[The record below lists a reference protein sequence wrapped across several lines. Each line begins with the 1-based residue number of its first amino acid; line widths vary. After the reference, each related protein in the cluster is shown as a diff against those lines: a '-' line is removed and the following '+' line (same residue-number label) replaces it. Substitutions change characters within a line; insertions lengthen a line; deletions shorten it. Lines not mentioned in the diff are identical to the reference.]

1 MKYCDTCR
9 SNYPN
14 DFTTCPKDQAVL
26 RFSSELIVGMVIRDK
41 YQILR
46 RIGAG
51 GMATVY
57 EAKHLAF
64 NEIRALKVVSSR
76 LAEDDAFLKRFRSEA
91 VVTRKLQH
99 PNAVRVDDFDTT
111 EDGRPYIVMEYVEG
125 MDLRH
130 AIEKSGPF
138 SIQRTLDIGKQVANA
153 LAAAHKLGITH
164 RDIKPDN
171 ILLIQ
176 NPDGSD
182 QVKVLD
188 FGIAK
193 IRDTSDMGTGY
204 TTTKTGVV
212 VGTPQYMS
220 PEQAMGKS
228 GEAIDGRSDLY
239 SLGCALYE
247 MLTGQLPFESETPVG
262 LLIHHIQTTPVPP
275 HQRAPQQRI
284 PYALSMV
291 LMKSM
296 EKDKADRYQTA
307 EEMVEALDQALHATT
322 AMMGSAPELGV
333 RTNLMGSA
341 EAAPA
346 AAAAVMQKRI
356 TPKPMTPPRT
366 PQIPAAAPAPRAAAR
381 PVPVR
386 PVQKSKAPL
395 WTTIVLLLAA
405 GAGGGYW
412 WYAQHPATEAAAA
425 VVVAKPPAI
434 TDESIQAK
442 IKSTMSGSSA
452 LREVEVTV
460 KDGVVN
466 LAGHAAKFS
475 DADTA
480 LALVSGLPGVKEV
493 HNNISTG
500 AVVEAKEPP
509 AAVEIKK
516 EPAPKKERV
525 VVPKGPDARTLARV
539 RELVASGNR
548 QVDSGD
554 YQTAINAFQSALVLD
569 PNSADAEAGLRRA
582 NQAKQTEEDILR
594 RRK

>member
-26 RFSSELIVGMVIRDK
+26 RFSSELSVGMVIRDK

-64 NEIRALKVVSSR
+64 NEIRALKVVNSR
-76 LAEDDAFLKRFRSEA
+76 LAEDEAFLKRFRAEA

-125 MDLRH
+125 KDLRH
-130 AIEKSGPF
+130 AIEDAGPF
-138 SIQRTLDIGKQVANA
+138 SIPRTLNIGKQIASA
-153 LAAAHKLGITH
+153 LAEAHNLGITH

-171 ILLIQ
+171 ILLIRK
-176 NPDGSD
+176 PDGTD
-182 QVKVLD
+182 MVKVLD

-193 IRDTSDMGTGY
+193 IRDGAADMGTGY

-228 GEAIDGRSDLY
+228 GEAIDGRSDIY

-291 LMKSM
+291 LMKAM
-296 EKDKADRYQTA
+296 EKEKDHRYQSA
-307 EEMVEALDQALHATT
+307 EEMIEALDQALHATT
-322 AMMGSAPELGV
+322 AMMGSAPELGA
-333 RTNLMGSA
+333 RTDLMGSA
-341 EAAPA
+341 EAGPA
-346 AAAAVMQKRI
+346 AAVARKRI
-356 TPKPMTPPRT
+356 TPRPMTPPPR
-366 PQIPAAAPAPRAAAR
+366 PPAPVMPAPRAAAR

-386 PVQKSKAPL
+386 QEKSKAPMWAGL
-395 WTTIVLLLAA
+395 ILLLAV
-405 GAGGGYW
+405 GGGGYW
-412 WYAQHPATEAAAA
+412 YTQRPAAAA
-425 VVVAKPPAI
+425 TTPVVVVPPPAI
-434 TDESIQAK
+434 SDDSIQAK

-452 LREVEVTV
+452 IRDVEVTV
-460 KDGVVN
+460 KDGIVN
-466 LAGHAAKFS
+466 LGGHATKFS

-480 LALVSGLPGVKEV
+480 VALVSGLSGVKEV

-500 AVVEAKEPP
+500 PVVETKETP
-509 AAVEIKK
+509 ALVEPKK
-516 EPAPKKERV
+516 ESAQKKERV
-525 VVPKGPDARTLARV
+525 VVPRGPDAKTLAHV

-569 PNSADAEAGLRRA
+569 PNSTEAESGLKRA

>member
-26 RFSSELIVGMVIRDK
+26 RFSSELSVGMVIRDK

-64 NEIRALKVVSSR
+64 NEIRALKVVNSR
-76 LAEDDAFLKRFRSEA
+76 LAEDEAFLKRFRAEA

-125 MDLRH
+125 KDLRH
-130 AIEKSGPF
+130 AIEDAGPF
-138 SIQRTLDIGKQVANA
+138 SIPRTLNIGKQIASA
-153 LAAAHKLGITH
+153 LAEAHNLGITH

-171 ILLIQ
+171 ILLIRK
-176 NPDGSD
+176 PDGTD
-182 QVKVLD
+182 MVKVLD

-193 IRDTSDMGTGY
+193 IRDGAADMGTGY

-228 GEAIDGRSDLY
+228 GEAIDGRSDIY

-291 LMKSM
+291 LMKAM
-296 EKDKADRYQTA
+296 EKEKDHRYQSA
-307 EEMVEALDQALHATT
+307 EEMIEALDQALHATT
-322 AMMGSAPELGV
+322 AMMGSAPELGA
-333 RTNLMGSA
+333 RTDLMGSA
-341 EAAPA
+341 EAGPA
-346 AAAAVMQKRI
+346 AAVARKRI
-356 TPKPMTPPRT
+356 TPRPMTPPPR
-366 PQIPAAAPAPRAAAR
+366 PPAPVMPAPRAAAR

-386 PVQKSKAPL
+386 QEKSKAPMWAGL
-395 WTTIVLLLAA
+395 ILLLAV
-405 GAGGGYW
+405 GGGGYW
-412 WYAQHPATEAAAA
+412 YTQRPAAAA
-425 VVVAKPPAI
+425 TTPVVVVPPPAI
-434 TDESIQAK
+434 SDDSIQAK

-452 LREVEVTV
+452 LRDVEVTV
-460 KDGVVN
+460 KDGIVN
-466 LAGHAAKFS
+466 LGGHATKFS

-480 LALVSGLPGVKEV
+480 VALVSGLSGVKEV

-500 AVVEAKEPP
+500 PVVETKETP
-509 AAVEIKK
+509 ALVEPKK
-516 EPAPKKERV
+516 ESAQKKERV
-525 VVPKGPDARTLARV
+525 VVPRGPDAKTLAHV

-569 PNSADAEAGLRRA
+569 PNSTEAESGLKRA

>member
-41 YQILR
+41 YQVLR

-130 AIEKSGPF
+130 AIEKTGPF
-138 SIQRTLDIGKQVANA
+138 TIQRTLNIGRQVASA

-171 ILLIQ
+171 ILLISQ
-176 NPDGSD
+176 PDGSD

-291 LMKSM
+291 LMKAM
-296 EKDKADRYQTA
+296 EKDKADRYQSA
-307 EEMVEALDQALHATT
+307 EEMIEALDQALHATT
-322 AMMGSAPELGV
+322 ATMGSAPELGA
-333 RTNLMGSA
+333 RTNLMGSSD
-341 EAAPA
+341 AAPA
-346 AAAAVMQKRI
+346 AAAAAVAQKRI
-356 TPKPMTPPRT
+356 TPKPMTPPRP
-366 PQIPAAAPAPRAAAR
+366 PQAPVPAVRAAAR
-381 PVPVR
+381 PIPAR
-386 PVQKSKAPL
+386 PAQKNRSSL
-395 WTTIVLLLAA
+395 WATIVILLVG

-412 WYAQHPATEAAAA
+412 WYTQHTSPAPAAP
-425 VVVAKPPAI
+425 VVVVQARAI
-434 TDESIQAK
+434 SDESIQTK
-442 IKSTMSGSSA
+442 IKNSISGSSA
-452 LREVEVTV
+452 LRDVEVTV
-460 KDGVVN
+460 KDGVVT
-466 LAGHAAKFS
+466 LGGHAAKFS

-480 LALVSGLPGVKEV
+480 MALVSGLPRVKEV
-493 HNNISTG
+493 HNNVATG
-500 AVVEAKEPP
+500 PAAATKEPP
-509 AAVEIKK
+509 AVEVKK
-516 EPAPKKERV
+516 EPPPKRERT
-525 VVPKGPDARTLARV
+525 VPKGPDARTLARV
-539 RELVASGNR
+539 RELVATGN
-548 QVDSGD
+548 QQIENGE
-554 YQTAINAFQSALVLD
+554 YQTAINAFQSALTLD
-569 PNSADAEAGLRRA
+569 PASSDAATGLQRA
-582 NQAKQTEEDILR
+582 NKARQAEEDIQR

>member
-41 YQILR
+41 YQVLR

-130 AIEKSGPF
+130 AIEKTGPF
-138 SIQRTLDIGKQVANA
+138 TIQRTLNIGRQVASA

-171 ILLIQ
+171 ILLISQ
-176 NPDGSD
+176 PDGSD

-291 LMKSM
+291 LMKAM
-296 EKDKADRYQTA
+296 EKDKADRYQSA
-307 EEMVEALDQALHATT
+307 EEMIEALDQALHATT
-322 AMMGSAPELGV
+322 ATMGSAPELGA
-333 RTNLMGSA
+333 RTNLMGSSDA
-341 EAAPA
+341 VPA
-346 AAAAVMQKRI
+346 AAAAAVAQKRI
-356 TPKPMTPPRT
+356 TPKPMTPPRA
-366 PQIPAAAPAPRAAAR
+366 PQAPGPAVRAAAR
-381 PVPVR
+381 PIPAR
-386 PVQKSKAPL
+386 PAQKNRSSL
-395 WTTIVLLLAA
+395 WATIVILLVG

-412 WYAQHPATEAAAA
+412 WYTQHTSPAPAAP
-425 VVVAKPPAI
+425 VVVVQARAI
-434 TDESIQAK
+434 SDESIQTK
-442 IKSTMSGSSA
+442 IKNSISGSSA
-452 LREVEVTV
+452 LRDVEVTV
-460 KDGVVN
+460 KDGVVT
-466 LAGHAAKFS
+466 LGGHAAKFS

-480 LALVSGLPGVKEV
+480 MALVSGLPGVKEV
-493 HNNISTG
+493 HNNIATG
-500 AVVEAKEPP
+500 PAAATKEPP
-509 AAVEIKK
+509 AVEVKK
-516 EPAPKKERV
+516 EPPPKRERT
-525 VVPKGPDARTLARV
+525 VPKGPDARTLARV
-539 RELVASGNR
+539 RELVATGN
-548 QVDSGD
+548 QQIENGE
-554 YQTAINAFQSALVLD
+554 YQTAINAFQSALTLD
-569 PNSADAEAGLRRA
+569 PASSDAATGLQRA
-582 NQAKQTEEDILR
+582 NKARQAEEDIQR

>member
-1 MKYCDTCR
+1 MKYCDSCR

-26 RFSSELIVGMVIRDK
+26 RFSSELSVGMVIRDK
-41 YQILR
+41 YQIMR

-64 NEIRALKVVSSR
+64 TEIRALTVVNSR
-76 LAEDDAFLKRFRSEA
+76 LAEDEAFLKRFRAEA
-91 VVTRKLQH
+91 IVTRKLQH

-125 MDLRH
+125 KDLRH
-130 AIEKSGPF
+130 AIEEAGPF
-138 SIQRTLDIGKQVANA
+138 SIPRTLNIGKQIASA
-153 LAAAHKLGITH
+153 LAEAHSLGITH

-171 ILLIQ
+171 ILLILK
-176 NPDGSD
+176 PDGTD
-182 QVKVLD
+182 MVKVLD

-193 IRDTSDMGTGY
+193 IRDASDMGTGY

-228 GEAIDGRSDLY
+228 GEAIDGRSDIY

-275 HQRAPQQRI
+275 HQRAPQQHI

-291 LMKSM
+291 LMKAM
-296 EKDKADRYQTA
+296 EKEKDHRYQSA
-307 EEMVEALDQALHATT
+307 EEMIEALDQALHATT
-322 AMMGSAPELGV
+322 AMMGSAPELGA
-333 RTNLMGSA
+333 RTDLMGSA
-341 EAAPA
+341 EARPA
-346 AAAAVMQKRI
+346 AAAAAARKRI
-356 TPKPMTPPRT
+356 TPKPMTPP
-366 PQIPAAAPAPRAAAR
+366 PQPAAPAMPAPRAAAR

-386 PVQKSKAPL
+386 QPKSKAPL
-395 WTTIVLLLAA
+395 WITLALLIAA
-405 GAGGGYW
+405 ASGGGYW
-412 WYAQHPATEAAAA
+412 YTQHPAAVAPTP
-425 VVVAKPPAI
+425 VVVALPPAN
-434 TDESIQAK
+434 TDDSIQAK
-442 IKSTMSGSSA
+442 IKSTMSTSSA
-452 LREVEVTV
+452 LRDVEVTV
-460 KDGVVN
+460 KDGIVT
-466 LAGHAAKFS
+466 LGGHADKFS

-480 LALVSGLPGVKEV
+480 VALVSGLSGVKEV
-493 HNNISTG
+493 HNNIATG
-500 AVVEAKEPP
+500 LVVTPAEAPVEP
-509 AAVEIKK
+509 KK

-525 VVPKGPDARTLARV
+525 VVPHGPDAKTLARV

-548 QVDSGD
+548 QVDAGD
-554 YQTAINAFQSALVLD
+554 YQTAISAFQSALVLD
-569 PNSADAEAGLRRA
+569 PNSEAAEAGLKRA

>member
-14 DFTTCPKDQAVL
+14 DFSTCPKDQTVL
-26 RFSSELIVGMVIRDK
+26 RFSSELSVGMVIRDK
-41 YQILR
+41 YQILG

-57 EAKHLAF
+57 EAKHIAF
-64 NEIRALKVVSSR
+64 NEIRALKVVNSR
-76 LAEDDAFLKRFRSEA
+76 LAEDEAFLKRFRAEA

-111 EDGRPYIVMEYVEG
+111 EDGRPYIVMEYVQG
-125 MDLRH
+125 KDLRH
-130 AIEKSGPF
+130 AIEEAGPF
-138 SIQRTLDIGKQVANA
+138 SIPRTLNIGKQVASA
-153 LAAAHKLGITH
+153 LAAAHNLGITH

-171 ILLIQ
+171 ILLVHQ
-176 NPDGSD
+176 ADGND
-182 QVKVLD
+182 LVKVLD

-193 IRDTSDMGTGY
+193 IRDGAADMGTGY

-228 GEAIDGRSDLY
+228 GEAIDGRSDIY

-291 LMKSM
+291 LMKAM

-307 EEMVEALDQALHATT
+307 EEMTEALEQALHATT
-322 AMMGSAPELGV
+322 AMMGSAPEVGV
-333 RTNLMGSA
+333 RTDVMGSS
-341 EAAPA
+341 EAGPAVA
-346 AAAAVMQKRI
+346 AAKKRI
-356 TPKPMTPPRT
+356 TPKPMTPPPRMPQT
-366 PQIPAAAPAPRAAAR
+366 PLAPTPRAAAR
-381 PVPVR
+381 PVA
-386 PVQKSKAPL
+386 VQPSPKSKAPM
-395 WTTIVLLLAA
+395 WIVLGLLVAGGS
-405 GAGGGYW
+405 GAGYW
-412 WYAQHPATEAAAA
+412 YTQRPTTAAAA
-425 VVVAKPPAI
+425 PAIVAPPPAI
-434 TDESIQAK
+434 TDDGIAAK
-442 IKSTMSGSSA
+442 IKSSMSTSSA
-452 LREVEVTV
+452 LRAVEVTV
-460 KDGVVN
+460 KDGIVT
-466 LAGHAAKFS
+466 LGGHAAKFS

-480 LALVSGLPGVKEV
+480 VALVSGLSGVKEV
-493 HNNISTG
+493 HNNIATG
-500 AVVEAKEPP
+500 PVVETPAP
-509 AAVEIKK
+509 AAEPEVKK

-525 VVPKGPDARTLARV
+525 APRGPDAKTLARV

-554 YQTAINAFQSALVLD
+554 YATAISAFQSALTLD
-569 PNSADAEAGLRRA
+569 PNSAEAESGLRRA

>member
-9 SNYPN
+9 SNFPN
-14 DFTTCPKDQAVL
+14 DFTTCPKDQSVL
-26 RFSSELIVGMVIRDK
+26 RFSSELIEGMVIRDK

-64 NEIRALKVVSSR
+64 NEIRALKVVNSR
-76 LAEDDAFLKRFRSEA
+76 LAEDEAFLKRFRAEA

-125 MDLRH
+125 KDLRQ
-130 AIEKSGPF
+130 AIEEAGPF
-138 SIQRTLDIGKQVANA
+138 SIQRTLNIGKQIASA
-153 LAAAHKLGITH
+153 LAEAHSLGITH

-171 ILLIQ
+171 ILLIRK
-176 NPDGSD
+176 PDGSD
-182 QVKVLD
+182 MVKVLD

-193 IRDTSDMGTGY
+193 IRDGAADMGTGY

-228 GEAIDGRSDLY
+228 GEAIDGRSDIY

-262 LLIHHIQTTPVPP
+262 LLIHHIQTTPMPP
-275 HQRAPQQRI
+275 HQRAPQQHI

-291 LMKSM
+291 LMKAM
-296 EKDKADRYQTA
+296 EKEKDHRYQTA
-307 EEMVEALDQALHATT
+307 EEMIDALDQALHATT
-322 AMMGSAPELGV
+322 AMMGSAPELGA
-333 RTNLMGSA
+333 RTDLMGSA
-341 EAAPA
+341 EAGPA
-346 AAAAVMQKRI
+346 AAAAAKKRI
-356 TPKPMTPPRT
+356 TPKPMTPPPR
-366 PQIPAAAPAPRAAAR
+366 PAAPPMPAPRAAAR
-381 PVPVR
+381 PTPVR
-386 PVQKSKAPL
+386 AVQKKSSAPMWAAL
-395 WTTIVLLLAA
+395 ILLLAG

-412 WYAQHPATEAAAA
+412 YMNRPTPTPVAPI
-425 VVVAKPPAI
+425 VVTQKPAI
-434 TDESIQAK
+434 TDDSIAAK
-442 IKSTMSGSSA
+442 IKTTMSSSSA
-452 LREVEVTV
+452 LRDVEVTV
-460 KDGVVN
+460 QDGIVT
-466 LAGHAAKFS
+466 LGGHTGKFS

-480 LALVSGLPGVKEV
+480 VALVSGLSGVKEV
-493 HNNISTG
+493 HNNIATG
-500 AVVEAKEPP
+500 AVVTPAETPVEA
-509 AAVEIKK
+509 KK

-525 VVPKGPDARTLARV
+525 VVPRGPDARTLARV

-569 PNSADAEAGLRRA
+569 PNSADAEAGLKRA

>member
-130 AIEKSGPF
+130 AIEEAGPF
-138 SIQRTLDIGKQVANA
+138 SIARTLNIGKQVASA

-171 ILLIQ
+171 ILLIRQ
-176 NPDGSD
+176 PDGSD
-182 QVKVLD
+182 EVKVLD

-275 HQRAPQQRI
+275 HQRAPQQHI

-296 EKDKADRYQTA
+296 EKDKAERYQTA
-307 EEMVEALDQALHATT
+307 EEMVQALDQALHATT
-322 AMMGSAPELGV
+322 AMMGSAPELGA

-341 EAAPA
+341 ETGPAVA
-346 AAAAVMQKRI
+346 AAKKRI
-356 TPKPMTPPRT
+356 TPKPMTPPRM
-366 PQIPAAAPAPRAAAR
+366 PAAVAPAPRVLAR
-381 PVPVR
+381 PVPVQR
-386 PVQKSKAPL
+386 PKSSSPMWIAL
-395 WTTIVLLLAA
+395 ILLLAA
-405 GAGGGYW
+405 GSGAGYW
-412 WYAQHPATEAAAA
+412 YTQRPATAAAA
-425 VVVAKPPAI
+425 VVAVVPPPAI
-434 TDESIQAK
+434 TDDSVAAK
-442 IKSTMSGSSA
+442 IKTTMSTSSA

-460 KDGVVN
+460 KDGVVT
-466 LAGHAAKFS
+466 LGGRAAKFS

-480 LALVSGLPGVKEV
+480 VALVSGLSGVKEV
-493 HNNISTG
+493 HNNIATG
-500 AVVEAKEPP
+500 PVVETPAPEPE
-509 AAVEIKK
+509 VKK
-516 EPAPKKERV
+516 EPTPKKERV
-525 VVPKGPDARTLARV
+525 VVPRGPDAKTLARV
-539 RELVASGNR
+539 RELVATGN
-548 QVDSGD
+548 QQIENGE
-554 YQTAINAFQSALVLD
+554 YQTAINAFQSALTLD
-569 PNSADAEAGLRRA
+569 PASSEATSGLQRA
-582 NQAKQTEEDILR
+582 NKARQAEEDIQR

>member
-26 RFSSELIVGMVIRDK
+26 RFSAPLMVSMVIPPEH
-41 YQILR
+41 QVLR

-51 GMATVY
+51 RMARFA

-130 AIEKSGPF
+130 AIEKTGPF
-138 SIQRTLDIGKQVANA
+138 TIQRTLNIGRQVASA

-171 ILLIQ
+171 ILLISQ
-176 NPDGSD
+176 PDGSD

-291 LMKSM
+291 LMKAM
-296 EKDKADRYQTA
+296 EKDKADRYQSA
-307 EEMVEALDQALHATT
+307 EEMIEALDQALHATT
-322 AMMGSAPELGV
+322 ATMGSAPELGA
-333 RTNLMGSA
+333 RTNLMGSSD
-341 EAAPA
+341 AAA
-346 AAAAVMQKRI
+346 AAAAVAQKRI
-356 TPKPMTPPRT
+356 TPKPMTPPRA
-366 PQIPAAAPAPRAAAR
+366 PQAPVPAVRAAAR
-381 PVPVR
+381 PIPAR
-386 PVQKSKAPL
+386 PAQKNRSSL
-395 WTTIVLLLAA
+395 WATIVILLVG

-412 WYAQHPATEAAAA
+412 WYSQ
-425 VVVAKPPAI
+425 
-434 TDESIQAK
+434 
-442 IKSTMSGSSA
+442 
-452 LREVEVTV
+452 R
-460 KDGVVN
+460 
-466 LAGHAAKFS
+466 
-475 DADTA
+475 
-480 LALVSGLPGVKEV
+480 
-493 HNNISTG
+493 
-500 AVVEAKEPP
+500 P
-509 AAVEIKK
+509 AAVAVTPIVIAK
-516 EPAPKKERV
+516 P
-525 VVPKGPDARTLARV
+525 
-539 RELVASGNR
+539 
-548 QVDSGD
+548 
-554 YQTAINAFQSALVLD
+554 SALSD
-569 PNSADAEAGLRRA
+569 ETIQTKIKNS
-582 NQAKQTEEDILR
+582 
-594 RRK
+594 

>member
-130 AIEKSGPF
+130 AIEKDGPF
-138 SIQRTLDIGKQVANA
+138 SIARTLNIGTQVANA

-171 ILLIQ
+171 ILLIK

-247 MLTGQLPFESETPVG
+247 MLTAQLPFESETPVG
-262 LLIHHIQTTPVPP
+262 LLIHHIQTTPIPP
-275 HQRAPQQRI
+275 HQRAPQQHI

-291 LMKSM
+291 LMKAM
-296 EKDKADRYQTA
+296 EKEKDHRYQSA
-307 EEMVEALDQALHATT
+307 EEMIEALDQALHATT
-322 AMMGSAPELGV
+322 AMMGSAPELGA
-333 RTNLMGSA
+333 RTDLMGSA
-341 EAAPA
+341 EAGPA
-346 AAAAVMQKRI
+346 AAAARKRI
-356 TPKPMTPPRT
+356 TPKPMTPPPR
-366 PQIPAAAPAPRAAAR
+366 AAAAPLPAPRAAAR
-381 PVPVR
+381 PVPAR
-386 PVQKSKAPL
+386 AVQKKSSAPMWVAL
-395 WTTIVLLLAA
+395 ILLLAV
-405 GAGGGYW
+405 GLGGGYW
-412 WYAQHPATEAAAA
+412 YMNRPASTPAAP
-425 VVVAKPPAI
+425 VVVAQKPVI
-434 TDESIQAK
+434 SDESIAAK
-442 IKSTMSGSSA
+442 IKTTMSTSSA
-452 LREVEVTV
+452 LRDVEVTV
-460 KDGVVN
+460 KDGIVN
-466 LAGHAAKFS
+466 LGGHAMKFS

-480 LALVSGLPGVKEV
+480 VALVSGLSGVKEV
-493 HNNISTG
+493 HNNIATG
-500 AVVEAKEPP
+500 AVVPP
-509 AAVEIKK
+509 AETPVEAKK

-525 VVPKGPDARTLARV
+525 VVPRGPDARTLARV

-548 QVDSGD
+548 QVDGGD

-569 PNSADAEAGLRRA
+569 PNSAEAEAGLKRA

>member
-9 SNYPN
+9 SNFPN

-26 RFSSELIVGMVIRDK
+26 RFSSELIEGMVIRDK
-41 YQILR
+41 YQVLR

-64 NEIRALKVVSSR
+64 NEIRALKVVNSR
-76 LAEDDAFLKRFRSEA
+76 LAEDEAFLKRFRAEA

-125 MDLRH
+125 KDLRH
-130 AIEKSGPF
+130 AIEEAGPF
-138 SIQRTLDIGKQVANA
+138 SIQRTLNIGKQIASA
-153 LAAAHKLGITH
+153 LAEAHNLGITH

-171 ILLIQ
+171 LLLIRK
-176 NPDGSD
+176 PDGTD
-182 QVKVLD
+182 MVKVLD

-193 IRDTSDMGTGY
+193 IRDGAADMGTGY

-228 GEAIDGRSDLY
+228 GEAIDGRSDIY

-262 LLIHHIQTTPVPP
+262 LLIHHIQTTPMPP

-291 LMKSM
+291 LMKAM
-296 EKDKADRYQTA
+296 EKEKDHRYQSA
-307 EEMVEALDQALHATT
+307 EEMIEALDQALHATT
-322 AMMGSAPELGV
+322 ATMGSAPELGA
-333 RTNLMGSA
+333 RTDLMGSA
-341 EAAPA
+341 EAGPA
-346 AAAAVMQKRI
+346 AAAARKRI
-356 TPKPMTPPRT
+356 TPKPMTPPPR
-366 PQIPAAAPAPRAAAR
+366 AAAPPLPAPRAAAR

-386 PVQKSKAPL
+386 QEKSKAPM
-395 WTTIVLLLAA
+395 WIAVVLLIGA
-405 GAGGGYW
+405 AGGGYW
-412 WYAQHPATEAAAA
+412 YTQRTAAAA
-425 VVVAKPPAI
+425 ATPVVVAPPPAI
-434 TDESIQAK
+434 TDDSIANK

-452 LREVEVTV
+452 LRDVEVAV
-460 KDGVVN
+460 KDGIVN
-466 LAGHAAKFS
+466 LGGHATKFS

-480 LALVSGLPGVKEV
+480 V
-493 HNNISTG
+493 
-500 AVVEAKEPP
+500 
-509 AAVEIKK
+509 
-516 EPAPKKERV
+516 
-525 VVPKGPDARTLARV
+525 
-539 RELVASGNR
+539 
-548 QVDSGD
+548 
-554 YQTAINAFQSALVLD
+554 
-569 PNSADAEAGLRRA
+569 
-582 NQAKQTEEDILR
+582 
-594 RRK
+594 

>member
-41 YQILR
+41 YQVLR

-130 AIEKSGPF
+130 AIEKTGPF
-138 SIQRTLDIGKQVANA
+138 TIQRTLNIGRQVASA

-171 ILLIQ
+171 ILLISQ
-176 NPDGSD
+176 PDGSD

-291 LMKSM
+291 LMKAM
-296 EKDKADRYQTA
+296 EKDKVDRYQSA
-307 EEMVEALDQALHATT
+307 EEMIEALDQALHATT
-322 AMMGSAPELGV
+322 ATMGSAPELGA
-333 RTNLMGSA
+333 RTNLMGSSD
-341 EAAPA
+341 AAPA
-346 AAAAVMQKRI
+346 AAAAAVAQKRI
-356 TPKPMTPPRT
+356 TPKPMTPPRA
-366 PQIPAAAPAPRAAAR
+366 PQAPVPAVRAAAR
-381 PVPVR
+381 PIPTR
-386 PVQKSKAPL
+386 PAQKNRSSL
-395 WTTIVLLLAA
+395 WATIVILLVG

-412 WYAQHPATEAAAA
+412 WYSQRPAA
-425 VVVAKPPAI
+425 VAVTPVVIAKPSALS
-434 TDESIQAK
+434 DESIQTK
-442 IKSTMSGSSA
+442 IKNSISGSSA
-452 LREVEVTV
+452 LRDVEVTV
-460 KDGVVN
+460 KDGVVT
-466 LAGHAAKFS
+466 LGGHAAKFS

-480 LALVSGLPGVKEV
+480 MALVSGLPGVKEV
-493 HNNISTG
+493 HNNVATG
-500 AVVEAKEPP
+500 PAAATKEPP
-509 AAVEIKK
+509 VAA
-516 EPAPKKERV
+516 EPKREPPKKERA
-525 VVPKGPDARTLARV
+525 VPKGPDARTLARV
-539 RELVASGNR
+539 RELVATGN
-548 QVDSGD
+548 QQIENGE
-554 YQTAINAFQSALVLD
+554 YQTAINAFQSALTLD
-569 PNSADAEAGLRRA
+569 PASSDAATGLQRA
-582 NQAKQTEEDILR
+582 NKARQAEEDIQR